1 MAAHSLWNPFRIHRF
16 TKAGNISVEN
26 HDGGKGRMRN
36 DEARNVEYFIEK
48 GENGVGGSGRGMG
61 EGVVGKLR
69 GIRNSKGNRSNSRDK
84 IIILVVYTQFSRPLT

>member
-48 GENGVGGSGRGMG
+48 GEK
-61 EGVVGKLR
+61 GKLR
-69 GIRNSKGNRSNSRDK
+69 EFEIRRVTDQ
-84 IIILVVYTQFSRPLT
+84 TQEIK

>member
-48 GENGVGGSGRGMG
+48 GENGVGGNGRGG
-61 EGVVGKLR
+61 AGRERRSSRKTPG
-69 GIRNSKGNRSNSRDK
+69 NS
-84 IIILVVYTQFSRPLT
+84 